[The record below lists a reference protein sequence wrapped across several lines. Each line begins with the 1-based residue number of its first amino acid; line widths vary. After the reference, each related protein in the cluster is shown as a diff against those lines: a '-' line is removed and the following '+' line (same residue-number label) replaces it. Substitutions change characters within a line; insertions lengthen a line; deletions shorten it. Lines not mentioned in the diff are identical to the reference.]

1 MDNLHLSD
9 LPDPS
14 KGSPK
19 TRFQSDNTAETN
31 IALAKKVNEIKNV
44 ELGEILLNIDQV
56 SRLTGVKKCTIRY
69 WEKSFSQF
77 LKPVRTESK
86 RREYT
91 LHDIKKVNIIKRL
104 VEEEH
109 LTNMGVML
117 RLSQILKGA

>member
-1 MDNLHLSD
+1 MNNPRFSA
-9 LPDPS
+9 LPNPS
-14 KGSPK
+14 KRPLNIQ
-19 TRFQSDNTAETN
+19 FQADNTTEASM
-31 IALAKKVNEIKNV
+31 AMAQKVSEVKNM
-44 ELGEILLNIDQV
+44 ELENILLNIDQV

-69 WEKSFSQF
+69 WEKSFNQF

-91 LHDIKKVNIIKRL
+91 MHDIAKVNLIKKL

-117 RLSQILKGA
+117 RLSQIFKGV

>member
-1 MDNLHLSD
+1 MNNPRLSA
-9 LPDPS
+9 LPNPS
-14 KGSPK
+14 KRPLNIQ
-19 TRFQSDNTAETN
+19 FQADNTTEASM
-31 IALAKKVNEIKNV
+31 AMAQKVSEVKNM
-44 ELGEILLNIDQV
+44 ELENILLNIDQV

-69 WEKSFSQF
+69 WEKSFNQF

-91 LHDIKKVNIIKRL
+91 MHDIAKVNLIKKL

-117 RLSQILKGA
+117 RLSQIFKGV